1 MKSALDSLNAHP
13 KYVAWLGA
21 WSGWA
26 SVDFLRYSQIAAAL
40 LAAMVS
46 VCALIL
52 TAPKAWA
59 QVKEWL
65 NARRP

>member
-1 MKSALDSLNAHP
+1 MKATIDNLNAHP

-59 QVKEWL
+59 QVKEWI
-65 NARRP
+65 NR

>member
-1 MKSALDSLNAHP
+1 MKATIDNLNAHP

-52 TAPKAWA
+52 TASKAWA
-59 QVKEWL
+59 QVKEWI
-65 NARRP
+65 NR